1 MSFTFIGST
10 PAVCDASTINKRLC
24 FRAICPI
31 DLISTTLPV
40 RFEAC
45 VHTMAF
51 VSGRIKA
58 SMSDG
63 EIIPLF
69 MPASLH
75 GTISTPTPRSL
86 CIQRGLST
94 ELCSSCV
101 VITCSPGSN
110 SPWIAMFSASV
121 AFAVKTSLAA
131 SSPPKNSVRHILA
144 SYIFLDA
151 SSDASD
157 APRPELP
164 QCFIASSTA
173 SYTASGFL
181 IVVAALSR

>member
-1 MSFTFIGST
+1 MSFTFIGIT

-45 VHTMAF
+45 VQTMAF

-63 EIIPLF
+63 EIIPFYACITAWYNIHTHAPL
-69 MPASLH
+69 PLH
-75 GTISTPTPRSL
+75 IKRSEHRIML
-86 CIQRGLST
+86 
-94 ELCSSCV
+94 ELCCNHML
-101 VITCSPGSN
+101 PGSN

-121 AFAVKTSLAA
+121 AFAVKRVWPHHLRRKFCKAHSGLIYFPRRIKRCIRCPAPGIAA
-131 SSPPKNSVRHILA
+131 VLHCIKHCIIYRIRL
-144 SYIFLDA
+144 
-151 SSDASD
+151 
-157 APRPELP
+157 
-164 QCFIASSTA
+164 
-173 SYTASGFL
+173 L